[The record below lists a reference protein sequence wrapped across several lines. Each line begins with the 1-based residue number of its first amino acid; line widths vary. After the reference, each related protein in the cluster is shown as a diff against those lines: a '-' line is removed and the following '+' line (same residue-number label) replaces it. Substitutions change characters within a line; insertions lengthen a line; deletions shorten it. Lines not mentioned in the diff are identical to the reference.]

1 MSFVPK
7 IRLPKSCQADAPWR
21 FSFKDWLRVIKLT
34 GGEIEHDNVAVIAAG
49 VAFFSLL
56 AVFPLITA
64 CLSIFGYFADPIAVE
79 QQLSAVS
86 SVLPREAWE
95 ILDTQ
100 IKAVTNAPNKGL
112 GLGILFGLSLALYSA
127 GSGIRAMMRAMNVAY
142 GEREKRKRIHF
153 YALAV
158 SMTVSVTVFMFV
170 ALAVIVGVPALLNL
184 IRLDD
189 AASRLAGYLPWIILI
204 CVFAFATAALYRIG
218 PSRRQAKFRLIMPGV
233 IFSTLAWVGMSYLFS
248 AFVAEF
254 GNYNKTY
261 GSLSAVIILLIWFW
275 LTAFVVIV
283 GAELNAELERHTCVD
298 TTRVPAQPIGSR
310 GAAMAD
316 YHHPTPDDTPD
327 LLHGNF

>member
-1 MSFVPK
+1 MKAKRKS
-7 IRLPKSCQADAPWR
+7 RLPVSCEADAPWR
-21 FSFKDWLRVIKLT
+21 FSFKDWLRVIQFT
-34 GGEIEHDNVAVIAAG
+34 GAEIEHDNVAVIAAG

-64 CLSIFGYFADPIAVE
+64 CLSIFGYFADPAAVE

-86 SVLPREAWE
+86 SVLPKEAWD
-95 ILDTQ
+95 ILDAQ

-142 GEREKRKRIHF
+142 GEREKRGRVHF
-153 YALAV
+153 YALAI

-170 ALAVIVGVPALLNL
+170 ALAIIVGVPALLNFVN
-184 IRLDD
+184 LDK
-189 AASRLAGYLPWIILI
+189 AASRLAGYMPWIILI
-204 CVFAFATAALYRIG
+204 SVFAFSTAALYRIG
-218 PSRRQAKFRLIMPGV
+218 PSRRPAKFRWILPGV
-233 IFSTLAWVGMSYLFS
+233 IFSTLAWMGMSYLFS
-248 AFVAEF
+248 TFVAEF

-261 GSLSAVIILLIWFW
+261 GGLSAVIILLVWFW

-298 TTRVPAQPIGSR
+298 TTRGKDRPLGER

-316 YHHPTPDDTPD
+316 YR
-327 LLHGNF
+327 G